1 MSRASDRERPPSSAA
16 DQPPTRAHL
25 LEIRDL
31 KVHFPITKGAI
42 FRRRVGTVRAVDG
55 VDLTVG
61 TRETVGLVGE
71 SGSGKT
77 TLGRTV
83 LRIYRPAEGTI
94 RLGDVEV
101 SALRGAPLRR
111 TRRRMQMIFQD
122 PYSSLHPRLSVAR
135 IVAEPLEIHRL
146 GTREERRAR
155 VAELLSLVGLKPEHA
170 GRYPHQLSGG
180 ERQRVGIARA
190 LALNPELVVADEPVS
205 SLDVSI
211 QAQIVNLLR
220 RLQDELGLAYLFIAH
235 DLSVVRQI
243 AHRVVVMYLG
253 RIVEL
258 GSTDAVFEEPLH
270 PYTVALLS
278 AIPVP
283 DPAIEARRERI
294 VLRGDLPNPAS
305 PPSGCRFRTRCWL
318 REWLGGP
325 EECERDDPAGRE
337 LRPGHVVAC
346 HFAEETAAGAHALAG
361 RGQVGADGPPGAKA
375 RPNGGS
381 EAATG
386 ISEPHRRDVIDRTRE
401 GM

>member
-1 MSRASDRERPPSSAA
+1 VKGGSQPERRRPPGGAEA
-16 DQPPTRAHL
+16 PTHGSL
-25 LEIRDL
+25 LEIRGL

-55 VDLTVG
+55 VDLTIAA
-61 TRETVGLVGE
+61 RETVGLVGE

-77 TLGRTV
+77 TLGRAI
-83 LRIYRPAEGTI
+83 LRIHQPSAGTI
-94 RLGDVEV
+94 RLGNGEL
-101 SALRGAPLRR
+101 SSLEGTALRR
-111 TRRRMQMIFQD
+111 TRRHVQMIFQD
-122 PYSSLHPRLSVAR
+122 PYSSLHPRMKVAA
-135 IVAEPLEIHRL
+135 IVSEPLEIHRI
-146 GTREERRAR
+146 GTKQVRHVR

-190 LALNPELVVADEPVS
+190 LALSPELVVADEPVS

-211 QAQIVNLLR
+211 QAQIVNLLQ
-220 RLQDELGLAYLFIAH
+220 RLQDELDLAYLFIAH

-243 AHRVVVMYLG
+243 AHRVAVMYLG

-258 GSTDAVFEEPLH
+258 GSTDAVFEDPLH

-283 DPAIEARRERI
+283 DPSIEARRGRI

-318 REWLGGP
+318 REHLGGP
-325 EECERDDPAGRE
+325 EECERDDPVTRP
-337 LRPGHVVAC
+337 LHPGHSVAC
-346 HFAEETAAGAHALAG
+346 HFADRTAAS
-361 RGQVGADGPPGAKA
+361 A
-375 RPNGGS
+375 RAILGNPAEHG
-381 EAATG
+381 T
-386 ISEPHRRDVIDRTRE
+386 T
-401 GM
+401 